1 MVCYS
6 GLDDGFGKKT
16 GVCYLGSACNNDYK
30 IEFSVLWKK
39 GAVIGKSLKVK
50 YRRSVAY
57 HLDELAITEDPC
69 CAVIFVEG
77 K

>member
-1 MVCYS
+1 MMGS
-6 GLDDGFGKKT
+6 ERRP

-30 IEFSVLWKK
+30 IEFSVLRKK
-39 GAVIGKSLKVK
+39 GAVISKSLKVK
-50 YRRSVAY
+50 YRCSVAY